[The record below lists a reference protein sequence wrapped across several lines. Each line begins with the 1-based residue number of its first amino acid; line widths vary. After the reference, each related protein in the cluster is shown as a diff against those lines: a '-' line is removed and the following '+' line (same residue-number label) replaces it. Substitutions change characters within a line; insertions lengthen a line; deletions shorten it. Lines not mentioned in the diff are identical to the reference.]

1 MNTIAFPL
9 TLIFF
14 VASVIIGGAFRKSA
28 DGKIYTLLN
37 RLTYLPVI
45 VVGGGLMVF
54 IVWNFI
60 RGRLT
65 LTLLVPFFVLFVVVL
80 AITAF
85 KNNKATR

>member
-1 MNTIAFPL
+1 M
-9 TLIFF
+9 
-14 VASVIIGGAFRKSA
+14 
-28 DGKIYTLLN
+28 LN

-54 IVWNFI
+54 SVWDFI